1 MPVRYLISI
10 IPIYHFHPPKRVAVS
25 LPKPQRASEQFATL
39 EPANQSRH
47 LTRTAATT
55 SLYTPTP
62 YPEQSH
68 TDVDTMA
75 AAIKALNAKI
85 RANPV
90 ADYFCSTR

>member
-1 MPVRYLISI
+1 MHVSI
-10 IPIYHFHPPKRVAVS
+10 YIDSSHPPKARCRLS
-25 LPKPQRASEQFATL
+25 LSREAAASSELLAAQNRPTKVHTSHDSPTTL
-39 EPANQSRH
+39 S
-47 LTRTAATT
+47 T
-55 SLYTPTP
+55 YTPTP

-68 TDVDTMA
+68 TAVDTMA